1 MPPAPPSRRTAKAT
15 PPADDAT
22 VVVTFKGRK
31 NCADTSV
38 PITLVKHK
46 EKWASHAY
54 CPEDAYLSD
63 LPLVPLGRLCALLD
77 VC

>member
-1 MPPAPPSRRTAKAT
+1 MPPAPPARLTPKAT

-38 PITLVKHK
+38 PITLGSPIANRRVSRRRTFVLIR
-46 EKWASHAY
+46 E
-54 CPEDAYLSD
+54 
-63 LPLVPLGRLCALLD
+63 
-77 VC
+77 